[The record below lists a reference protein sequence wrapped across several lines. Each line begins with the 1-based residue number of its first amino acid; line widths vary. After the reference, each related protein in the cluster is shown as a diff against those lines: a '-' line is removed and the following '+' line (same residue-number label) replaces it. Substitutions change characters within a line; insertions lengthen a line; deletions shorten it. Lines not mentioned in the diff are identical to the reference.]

1 VEDIMDIGEFAKSTG
16 ISIDTLRYYD
26 KLGVLTPKR
35 VKARRDY
42 GELDIEKALVII
54 KLKKLNF
61 SLEEIKALFKLEEDI
76 EASQE
81 SSTTGKELNYGNVEA
96 LISCIKIVEEK
107 FKEIEKQEEELRQVK
122 LSLSKMIGKANKL
135 INVRYEDEMRHS

>member
-1 VEDIMDIGEFAKSTG
+1 MDIGEFSKSTG

-26 KLGVLTPKR
+26 KLGVLTPRR

-42 GELDIEKALVII
+42 GEVDVEKAFAII

-61 SLEEIKALFKLEEDI
+61 SLEEIKALFKLEDDI

-81 SSTTGKELNYGNVEA
+81 SLTSGGELNYENSEA
-96 LISCIKIVEEK
+96 LSSCIKIVEEK
-107 FKEIEKQEEELRQVK
+107 YREIERQEEELRQVK
-122 LSLSKMIGKANKL
+122 LSLGKMIDKANKL
-135 INVRYEDEMRHS
+135 ITNKY

>member
-1 VEDIMDIGEFAKSTG
+1 MDIGEFAKSTG

-35 VKARRDY
+35 IKTRRDY
-42 GELDIEKALVII
+42 GELDIEKAFAIV

-81 SSTTGKELNYGNVEA
+81 SSTSGKELNYGNVEA
-96 LISCIKIVEEK
+96 LIRCIKIVEGK
-107 FKEIEKQEEELRQVK
+107 YKEIEKQEEELRQVK
-122 LSLSKMIGKANKL
+122 LSLSKMIDKANKL
-135 INVRYEDEMRHS
+135 IKVKSEDDHSESLEK

>member
-1 VEDIMDIGEFAKSTG
+1 MDIGEFSKSTG

-26 KLGVLTPKR
+26 KLGVLRPKR

-42 GELDIEKALVII
+42 SELDIEKAFAII

-61 SLEEIKALFKLEEDI
+61 SLEEIKALFKLEEEI

-81 SSTTGKELNYGNVEA
+81 SSNSGKESNYGNVEA
-96 LISCIKIVEEK
+96 LSSCIKIVEEK
-107 FKEIEKQEEELRQVK
+107 YKKIEKQEEELRQVK
-122 LSLSKMIGKANKL
+122 LALRKMIGKVNK
-135 INVRYEDEMRHS
+135 IIDVKYEADSKHSVEK